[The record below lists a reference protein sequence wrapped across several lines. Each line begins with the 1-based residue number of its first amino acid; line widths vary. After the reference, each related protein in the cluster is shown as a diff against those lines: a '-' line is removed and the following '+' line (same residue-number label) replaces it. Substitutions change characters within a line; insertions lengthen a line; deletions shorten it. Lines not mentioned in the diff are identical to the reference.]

1 MTPTPTSKP
10 TASER
15 LAQSRERLR
24 QAMQDVMSPPK
35 ANKHRPS
42 ENSAAFDADWLT
54 KLKAIPGADLLL
66 GLLQD
71 WWAKQ
76 PMHVAMTQ
84 VAEAVKAALRP
95 ISRRHPYAMVFGAA
109 AVGALLVVARPWR
122 WISKPALLASLLPAL
137 IAAAMKL
144 MPDQAQAT
152 PAQTPHT
159 DGGQT

>member
-1 MTPTPTSKP
+1 MTPTSAPKP
-10 TASER
+10 TACEG

-24 QAMQDVMSPPK
+24 QAIHDRVSPPTSSD
-35 ANKHRPS
+35 HQ
-42 ENSAAFDADWLT
+42 SASSSPFGSDWLT
-54 KLKAIPGADLLL
+54 KLKDIPGADLLF

-95 ISRRHPYAMVFGAA
+95 ISQRHPYAMVFGAA
-109 AVGALLVVARPWR
+109 AAGALLVVARPWR

-144 MPDQAQAT
+144 MPN
-152 PAQTPHT
+152 QTPST
-159 DGGQT
+159 SAQPPDADGGHT